1 MNVLELIFEFKY
13 VQWRERRA
21 GLVNPT
27 NTREI
32 WHQRWAREPQQARS
46 ALRWTAQLDAAQAIL
61 EEEGLDAVTVARV
74 AKRAGV
80 SVGATYHYFQDKQAL
95 IYAVVERFSREAA
108 ERARSSL
115 DPARWEGASLMEILE
130 AYLRHVIKVG
140 RKFRGTH
147 LAHKRLA
154 MEDRHIAEHLAT
166 EHRAIHEPILKLLEA
181 RAEEVESLEPNRSI
195 AVVMEVLWAT
205 IDQRLSNH
213 AAGTSSRVA
222 RLSDER
228 LIGELLEVAGA
239 YLGVE
244 SE

>member
-1 MNVLELIFEFKY
+1 M
-13 VQWRERRA
+13 A
-21 GLVNPT
+21 DPT

-32 WHQRWAREPQQARS
+32 WQQRWAREPQQARS
-46 ALRWTAQLDAAQAIL
+46 ALRWTAQLDAAQALL

-95 IYAVVERFSREAA
+95 IYAVVDRFTREAA
-108 ERARSSL
+108 ERARSAL

-130 AYLRHVIKVG
+130 AYLRHAIKVG
-140 RKFRGTH
+140 RRFRGTH

-154 MEDRHIAEHLAT
+154 MEDRHVAEHLAS
-166 EHRAIHEPILKLLEA
+166 EHRAIHEPILKLLET
-181 RAEEVESLEPNRSI
+181 RAEEVGAAEPIRSI
-195 AVVMEVLWAT
+195 AVALEVLWASV
-205 IDQRLSNH
+205 DQRLSNH
-213 AAGTSSRVA
+213 APGTSSRVA

-228 LIGELLEVAGA
+228 FIGELLEVARA

-244 SE
+244 SK